1 MRKNRHARAVEK
13 CSVSWDISVRERGRG
28 IYARSYCSLNEC
40 GGGATSW
47 PENPFPRMF
56 VVPSLQF
63 ILTLTAISRV
73 NTEKPHLFENQPAP
87 TLTTLKTHLNFFFFL
102 KFSSRRFYF
111 QSCQKLFHCISLRE
125 TQNFLSGCCDNVCE
139 IQVELRWILM
149 NV

>member
-13 CSVSWDISVRERGRG
+13 CSVSWDISVRESGRG

-40 GGGATSW
+40 DGGATSW

-73 NTEKPHLFENQPAP
+73 NTEKPHLFENQSQHQ
-87 TLTTLKTHLNFFFFL
+87 HLL
-102 KFSSRRFYF
+102 
-111 QSCQKLFHCISLRE
+111 L
-125 TQNFLSGCCDNVCE
+125 
-139 IQVELRWILM
+139 
-149 NV
+149 

>member
-40 GGGATSW
+40 DGCATSW

-73 NTEKPHLFENQPAP
+73 NTEKPHLFENQSQHQ
-87 TLTTLKTHLNFFFFL
+87 HLL
-102 KFSSRRFYF
+102 
-111 QSCQKLFHCISLRE
+111 L
-125 TQNFLSGCCDNVCE
+125 
-139 IQVELRWILM
+139 
-149 NV
+149 